1 MYAVVIYMLTDD
13 ISEFQRRISKLTVAV
28 LPDFYIDVMIN
39 PHRTFKDLKKQLQ
52 EVYARGGGNIIG
64 TEVKFVPGGNGGNVA
79 KTLAALGVET
89 TFLAQTSEFGI
100 KVLEYFMHPLG
111 INLEVTSTGSIASSV
126 IFELASGAY
135 DKSNIMLSS
144 AGSVASFSS
153 SSLTEEQWNALRKSR
168 VIAITNA
175 QNLELENLTEGILQ
189 NTPKEIIVSLD
200 FSDLT
205 PHLSRIDGFR
215 ERLLGH
221 PIRPPNL
228 VLGNENEFR
237 LLAKLP
243 KASITEAGQ
252 ALSFDFP
259 EIFFALHTATQV
271 YLWHRTH
278 LLATQQCHLVNLQ
291 NATGA
296 GDAWHA
302 GFLVGWQ
309 VGLSYKDAMAF
320 ANAVAGYQ
328 LTEGKVGN
336 VADILRFMK
345 DTPLQETNHK

>member
-1 MYAVVIYMLTDD
+1 MLTDD
-13 ISEFQRRISKLTVAV
+13 ISEFQRRTSKLLVSV
-28 LPDFYIDVMIN
+28 LPDFYIDVIID
-39 PHRTFKDLKKQLQ
+39 PHRSFKELNKELQ

-79 KTLAALGVET
+79 KTLARLGAET
-89 TFLAQTSEFGI
+89 TFLTQTSDFGI
-100 KVLEYFMHPLG
+100 NVLEHFMTPLG
-111 INLEVTSTGSIASSV
+111 IKLEATSSGNIASSV
-126 IFELASGAY
+126 ILELSSGKR

-144 AGSVASFSS
+144 AGSVAGFSS
-153 SSLTEEQWNALRKSR
+153 SALTNEQWSVLRNSGIIAL
-168 VIAITNA
+168 TNA
-175 QNLELENLTEGILQ
+175 QNLELEDLTEGILQ

-215 ERLLGH
+215 ERLLNH
-221 PIRPPNL
+221 LTRPPNL

-243 KASITEAGQ
+243 KASAMEAGQ
-252 ALSFDFP
+252 ALSSDFP
-259 EIFFALHTATQV
+259 EVFFALHTANQV

-278 LLATQQCHLVNLQ
+278 LLATQKCHLVNLQ
-291 NATGA
+291 HATGA

-309 VGLSYKDAMAF
+309 VGLSYKDVLAF

-328 LTEGKVGN
+328 LSRGEVGKL
-336 VADILRFMK
+336 ADILQFMK
-345 DTPLQETNHK
+345 ETPLQETN